1 MSTTASTSTSTS
13 ASTFDPPAGWDAAR
27 IDAETS
33 GSNPLEQLADVVLSR
48 ILSRAGTRTVFG
60 EPVVQGDITVV
71 PVAKVSTRFGFGGG
85 SGNGPGKHEDEDKPS
100 GSGSGSGMGGGGDV
114 RAKPLGYIE
123 ITSHDSRFIPI
134 EDGMEIGM
142 VTMKFLGVALVLVA
156 LRFLLRRG
164 GKHASGEAEVVADEG
179 ASSAGKRRLR
189 VAQAVPWGTVAS
201 VVAAASKAQ
210 RRARRAA

>member
-1 MSTTASTSTSTS
+1 MSSTASTSTSTS

-85 SGNGPGKHEDEDKPS
+85 SGNNPSKPES
-100 GSGSGSGMGGGGDV
+100 DDTAGGSGSGMGGGGDV

-156 LRFLLRRG
+156 LRFLLHRG
-164 GKHASGEAEVVADEG
+164 GKRASGEAEVVADEG

-189 VAQAVPWGTVAS
+189 VVQAVPWGTVAS